1 MAQGPD
7 AGGNDAMFAHERRQ
21 EIVARARR
29 TGRVAVTELAHAL
42 AVTTETIRRDLS
54 QLEQAGLL
62 RRVHGGA
69 LPVERQSLEPEVLE
83 RALTMVSEK
92 RRIAE
97 RALEEL
103 PADGTIFLDAGT
115 TTGVLADLM
124 PAGRNLTVVTHSLSI
139 ALTLAGRP
147 GYTVLTLG
155 GEVRGPTLATVG
167 PWAEGRLRGI
177 HTDVAFVA
185 TNGLSLARGLTT
197 PNPVEA
203 EAKRLIIQT
212 ARRVVLLADHTKINR
227 DFFEGFGSVA
237 DIDLLICDTGL
248 GSDTAEEF
256 EAAGLTTVCV

>member
-1 MAQGPD
+1 
-7 AGGNDAMFAHERRQ
+7 MFAHERRQ
-21 EIVARARR
+21 EIMARAQR
-29 TGRVAVTELAHAL
+29 TGRVAVTELADAL
-42 AVTTETIRRDLS
+42 AVTSETIRRDLS

-69 LPVERQSLEPEVLE
+69 LPLDRQSIEPEVLE
-83 RALTMVSEK
+83 RALTMVNEK
-92 RRIAE
+92 LRIAE
-97 RALEEL
+97 RALDEV
-103 PADGTIFLDAGT
+103 PTTGTIFLDAGT

-124 PAGRNLTVVTHSLSI
+124 PPGRNLTVVTHSLSI

-167 PWAEGRLRGI
+167 PWAEGRLRSI

-203 EAKRLIIQT
+203 EVKRLIVQT
-212 ARRVVLLADHTKINR
+212 ARRVILLTDHTKVNR
-227 DFFEGFGSVA
+227 EFFEGFGAIA
-237 DIDLLICDTGL
+237 DVDLLISDLGL
-248 GSDTAEEF
+248 DAVTAREF
-256 EAAGLTTVCV
+256 EAAGLATVLV

>member
-1 MAQGPD
+1 
-7 AGGNDAMFAHERRQ
+7 MFAHERRQ
-21 EIVARARR
+21 EIMARAQR
-29 TGRVAVTELAHAL
+29 TGRVAVTELADAL
-42 AVTTETIRRDLS
+42 AVTSETIRRDLS

-69 LPVERQSLEPEVLE
+69 LPLDRQSIEPEVLE
-83 RALTMVSEK
+83 RALTMVNEK
-92 RRIAE
+92 LRIAE
-97 RALEEL
+97 RALDEV
-103 PADGTIFLDAGT
+103 PTTGTIFLDAGT

-124 PAGRNLTVVTHSLSI
+124 PPGRNLTVVTHSLSI

-167 PWAEGRLRGI
+167 PWAEGRLRSI

-203 EAKRLIIQT
+203 EVKRLIVQT
-212 ARRVVLLADHTKINR
+212 ARRVVLLTDHTTVNR
-227 DFFEGFGSVA
+227 EFFEGFGAIA
-237 DIDLLICDTGL
+237 DVDLLISDLGL
-248 GSDTAEEF
+248 DAVTAREF
-256 EAAGLTTVCV
+256 EAAGLATVLV